1 MNMES
6 WESGYK
12 NLEFRS
18 GLGSHYSSVLVQV
31 LSLTQLSVTNYLPSL
46 ELSLNEFL
54 TRKIAKT
61 SFS

>member
-1 MNMES
+1 MES
-6 WESGYK
+6 WENGYK

-18 GLGSHYSSVLVQV
+18 GLGSHCNSVLVQV

-46 ELSLNEFL
+46 ELSLNEFS
-54 TRKIAKT
+54 TRKIART